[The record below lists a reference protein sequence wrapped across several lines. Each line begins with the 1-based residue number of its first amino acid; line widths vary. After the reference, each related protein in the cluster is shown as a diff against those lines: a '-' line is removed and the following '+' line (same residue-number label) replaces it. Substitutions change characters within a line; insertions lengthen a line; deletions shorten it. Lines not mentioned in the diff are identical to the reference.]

1 MPPFA
6 EFALVTF
13 TSVLFI
19 VDPIA
24 VVPSYLV
31 VTRTETPAQRAG
43 TARRACIATGLILIG
58 FAAGGTLIFQL
69 FGITLPAFRIAGG
82 LILWLVAMDMLHA
95 QRTTQ
100 ESGPELAEGE
110 VKEDT
115 AVTPLA
121 MPMLAGPGAIS
132 TVMVLAAQARTMPQ
146 KLVVYASIVITAL
159 ASWIVLRV
167 GERLVQRMGQTGI
180 RVLTRI
186 MGLLLAALAVQFVI
200 SGAQEALGLGAGVGG
215 ALTRHS

>member
-1 MPPFA
+1 VPRFA

-31 VTRTETPAQRAG
+31 VTRGESAAERAQ
-43 TARRACIATGLILIG
+43 TARRACVAAALILVA
-58 FAAGGTLIFQL
+58 FAVGGTRIFEL

-95 QRTTQ
+95 QRRTQ
-100 ESGPELAEGE
+100 ESGPEILEGE
-110 VKEDT
+110 TKEDS
-115 AVTPLA
+115 ALTPLA

-132 TVMVLAAQARTMPQ
+132 TVMVLAAQARTVPQ
-146 KLVVYASIVITAL
+146 KLVVHVSIVLTAFL
-159 ASWIVLRV
+159 SWVVLRL
-167 GERLVQRMGQTGI
+167 GERLVARLGQTGI
-180 RVLTRI
+180 RVMTRI
-186 MGLLLAALAVQFVI
+186 MGLLLAAIAVQFVI
-200 SGAQEALGLGAGVGG
+200 SGVQEALGLTAP
-215 ALTRHS
+215 ATSDRRT

>member
-1 MPPFA
+1 MPPIA

-31 VTRTETPAQRAG
+31 VTRGETAAQRAA
-43 TARRACIATGLILIG
+43 TARRACIAAALILIA
-58 FAAGGTLIFQL
+58 FAIGGALIFQL
-69 FGITLPAFRIAGG
+69 FGITLSAFRIAGG
-82 LILWLVAMDMLHA
+82 LILWLVAMDMLRA

-100 ESGPELAEGE
+100 ESTPELVEGE
-110 VKEDT
+110 IKEDT
-115 AVTPLA
+115 AITPLA

-132 TVMVLAAQARTMPQ
+132 TVMVLAAQARTMPR
-146 KLVVYASIVITAL
+146 KAIVYASIVVTAL
-159 ASWIVLRV
+159 ASWLVLRLA
-167 GERLVQRMGQTGI
+167 ERLIERIGQTGI
-180 RVLTRI
+180 RVMTRI

-200 SGAQEALGLGAGVGG
+200 GGTQEALGLGLPSPAQKP
-215 ALTRHS
+215 